1 LVVQVEKLQDAFNE
15 VKETRFSTPC
25 CDVDVKLMP
34 LRNGFIFYKTEH
46 DYVPGIDKIVVVKK
60 GKKYLIVASSY
71 WLGFKV
77 YRKLVGEKSII
88 KLIKAINNLLAL
100 TNSMPE
106 DVFDKIYE
114 ESTDA
119 IEKIA
124 YQNAEVSLPTK
135 IFSEIVKAY
144 FGKAYDEALEDAKE
158 HFEEDEFETTSYFD
172 TETLCFNDT
181 DAGGKYSIC
190 FEDVNKM
197 VKPLWTLT

>member
-1 LVVQVEKLQDAFNE
+1 VENLQDEFNE

-25 CDVDVKLMP
+25 CDVDVKYVP
-34 LRNGFIFYKTEH
+34 LRSGFIFYKTEY

-71 WLGFKV
+71 GLFGFKV
-77 YRKLVGEKSII
+77 YRKLTGEKSII

-100 TNSMPE
+100 TNSMPG

-114 ESTDA
+114 ESMDA

-135 IFSEIVKAY
+135 VFSEIVKAY

-197 VKPLWTLT
+197 VKPLCILT

>member
-1 LVVQVEKLQDAFNE
+1 VEKLQDAFNE

-25 CDVDVKLMP
+25 CDVDVKYVP
-34 LRNGFIFYKTEH
+34 LRSGFIFYKIEY
-46 DYVPGIDKIVVVKK
+46 DYGQGTNKIVVVKK

-71 WLGFKV
+71 GLFGFRV

-100 TNSMPE
+100 TNSMPG

-114 ESTDA
+114 ESMDT

-144 FGKAYDEALEDAKE
+144 SEQSCSEALEDAKE

-172 TETLCFNDT
+172 IETLCFVDEDT
-181 DAGGKYSIC
+181 GGRYSIC

-197 VKPLWTLT
+197 VKPLWTSI